1 MTFTYETTLAEAAE
15 APVRLFL
22 SGKTYATN
30 RWRGTLICA
39 GAFGFFALLGFNAK
53 PNVNL
58 PVICVA
64 AAAWGAGIFLLAYKS
79 MVRRR
84 IISYV
89 ASELKGT
96 WPRRTDYAVNGAQLI
111 CTSAGQTFTYRRAE
125 LADVH
130 DDGRWL
136 ELSFGERGLC
146 VIPLRAFADTN
157 EKVRF
162 LTVLGEPSVSQSK
175 D

>member
-1 MTFTYETTLAEAAE
+1 MKLTYETTLAEVSE

-22 SGKTYATN
+22 MGKTYATN
-30 RWRGTLICA
+30 RWRGALICA

-53 PNVNL
+53 TNVNL

-64 AAAWGAGIFLLAYKS
+64 AAAWGGGIFLLAYKG

-84 IISYV
+84 IIGYV

-96 WPRRTDYAVNGAQLI
+96 WPRRTDYAVNGTQLI
-111 CTSAGQTFTYRRAE
+111 CTSAGQTFIYRLAE
-125 LADVH
+125 LAGVH

-146 VIPLRAFADTN
+146 VIPLRAFADTD
-157 EKVRF
+157 EKSRF
-162 LTVLGEPSVSQSK
+162 LAAMGEPSIPRSK

>member
-1 MTFTYETTLAEAAE
+1 MKITYETTLAEAAE
-15 APVRLFL
+15 APLRFFL
-22 SGKTYATN
+22 RGKTYTTN

-39 GAFGFFALLGFNAK
+39 GAFGFFGLLGFNAK

-84 IISYV
+84 ITTYV

-96 WPRRTDYAVNGAQLI
+96 WPRRTDYTVNGAQLI
-111 CTSAGQTFTYRRAE
+111 CTGAGQTFTYRRAE
-125 LADVH
+125 LTEVH

-136 ELSFGERGLC
+136 ELSFVERGLC